1 MKQPNDKL
9 NGKRLQQPITQKN
22 DFTGKSNATQPKSCW
37 TGTAGEN
44 DGSTKNEKNDVI
56 FH

>member
-9 NGKRLQQPITQKN
+9 NGKQLQQPITQKN